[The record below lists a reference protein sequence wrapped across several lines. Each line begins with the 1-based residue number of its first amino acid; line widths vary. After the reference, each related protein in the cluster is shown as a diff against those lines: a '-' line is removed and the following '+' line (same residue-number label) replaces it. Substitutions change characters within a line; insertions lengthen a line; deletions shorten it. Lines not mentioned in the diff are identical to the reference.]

1 MTNISLE
8 EKVQRIGAALGER
21 VSQTGRCRWMDING
35 IRYRYADD
43 IDTLMIIS
51 GDKNQLIEPSVI
63 DQINALPDGVKVIFN
78 LGYSSNVTGL
88 NLLLQAFTYNECNKD
103 VIIDI
108 THVNMK
114 NKDNIFLDDL
124 PSNVKVSNTEA
135 FSSIPNFFGK
145 SDFDYWLLNI
155 DESRF
160 CDLVEK
166 LDSVSRKRALDLQD
180 IVYSFYAKNED
191 VLERLSDREKCDFV
205 YAWLRK
211 NTRFAGD
218 RVETLSTGEQRPIG
232 AQISD
237 PIETY
242 RTGQGVCTGRSR
254 LFKALLNNRYLNVN
268 CFLVDGSI
276 SLTGHEWC
284 EVYFDDGCRLYYDA
298 NLPLGDPTKLPA
310 AYSIRDD
317 NDAKRN
323 GFGLV
328 DNGLLALPE
337 RYNGMRVIPSMPPRW
352 EIPVPPRKTPPELPK
367 RRQPLPPREKP
378 LVVQKQ
384 KMPLPPRRDK

>member
-1 MTNISLE
+1 
-8 EKVQRIGAALGER
+8 
-21 VSQTGRCRWMDING
+21 
-35 IRYRYADD
+35 
-43 IDTLMIIS
+43 MIIS